1 MDRRIPDVP
10 LAIFILHFIF
20 TEVPMLKRYL
30 LAPGPTPVPSEAL
43 LAMAMPIIHHRSPDF
58 LPVLDA
64 AKKGLQWLYQ
74 TKNDVLILSSS
85 GTGGMVGSVNNFFS
99 PGDRVLVINAGN
111 FGERWTKICNSYGLS
126 VNELKIDWGY
136 TVKPHDVERALKS
149 DPSIKGVFVQASET
163 STGVYHDIESL
174 ATIVRQYDDTIF
186 VVDAISALVAH
197 DLKMDAWGIDVL
209 IGGSQK
215 GLMLPPG
222 LAFVGVSDKAWK
234 FADKARCP
242 RFYFNFKKERES
254 LAKNQTNFTSPVT
267 LIIGLNECLKLL
279 QKEGLEKAL
288 ERHRRLADATRK
300 AMKTLGLEL
309 FTKESPS
316 NSVTAI
322 QAPDGLDGQE
332 IYKNLRVNYGIT
344 AAGGQ
349 GQAKGKIFRI
359 AHLGYADTFDIIT
372 AIAGVEMVLKSMGYP
387 IKLGSGVAVAQEIL
401 MK

>member
-1 MDRRIPDVP
+1 
-10 LAIFILHFIF
+10 
-20 TEVPMLKRYL
+20 MLKRYL

-58 LPVLDA
+58 IPVLDT

-74 TKNDVLILSSS
+74 TKNDVLILCST

-99 PGDRVLVINAGN
+99 PGDKALVINAGN
-111 FGERWTKICNSYGLS
+111 FGERWTKICKAYGLD
-126 VNELKIDWGY
+126 VKEIAYEWGY
-136 TVKPHDVERALKS
+136 AAKPEDVEKALKE
-149 DPSIKGVFVQASET
+149 DPSIRGVFVQASET
-163 STGVYHDIESL
+163 STGVYHDIKAL
-174 ATIVRQYDDTIF
+174 ASVVKKDENTIF

-197 DLKMDAWGIDVL
+197 DLRMDEWGLDVL

-222 LAFVGVSDKAWK
+222 LAFVGISDKAWRFSESAK
-234 FADKARCP
+234 CP
-242 RFYFNFKKERES
+242 RFYFNFKKEREN
-254 LAKNQTNFTSPVT
+254 LTKNQTNFTSPVT

-279 QKEGLEKAL
+279 QKEGLENAF
-288 ERHRRLADATRK
+288 ERHRRLAHATRE
-300 AMKTLGLEL
+300 AVRAIGLG
-309 FTKESPS
+309 FFSQESHS

-322 QAPDGLDGQE
+322 NAPKGFDGQE
-332 IYKNLRVNYGIT
+332 IYKNLRVKYGIT

-372 AIAGVEMVLKSMGYP
+372 AIAGVEMVLKGMGYP
-387 IKLGSGVAVAQEIL
+387 VKLGTGVSVAQELL

>member
-1 MDRRIPDVP
+1 MK
-10 LAIFILHFIF
+10 
-20 TEVPMLKRYL
+20 KRYL

-74 TKNDVLILSSS
+74 TKNDVLIICST

-99 PGDRVLVINAGN
+99 PGDKALVVNAGN
-111 FGERWTKICNSYGLS
+111 FGERWTKICKAYMLD
-126 VNELKIDWGY
+126 VQEIKVDWGY
-136 TVKPHDVERALKS
+136 TVRPEAIEDALRK
-149 DPSIKGVFVQASET
+149 DPAIRGVFVQASET
-163 STGVYHDIESL
+163 STGVYHDIQAIASVVRSFEN
-174 ATIVRQYDDTIF
+174 TIL

-222 LAFVGVSDKAWK
+222 LAFVGVSDKAWS
-234 FADKARCP
+234 FAEKATSP
-242 RFYFNFKKERES
+242 KFYFNFTAERKKLRD
-254 LAKNQTNFTSPVT
+254 NQTNFTSPVT

-279 QKEGLEKAL
+279 QDEGLENAFI
-288 ERHRRLADATRK
+288 RHERLANATRK
-300 AMKTLGLEL
+300 AVQAIGLEM

-316 NSVTAI
+316 NAVTAI
-322 QAPDGLDGQE
+322 SAPTGFDGQE
-332 IYKNLRVNYGIT
+332 IYKNLRVKYGIT

-349 GQAKGKIFRI
+349 GHAKGKIFRI
-359 AHLGYADTFDIIT
+359 AHLGYAGTFDVIT
-372 AIAGVEMVLKSMGYP
+372 AIAGVEMVLKGMGHP
-387 IKLGSGVAVAQEIL
+387 LKLGSGVAVAQELL
-401 MK
+401 MA

>member
-1 MDRRIPDVP
+1 
-10 LAIFILHFIF
+10 
-20 TEVPMLKRYL
+20 MLKRYL

-43 LAMAMPIIHHRSPDF
+43 LAMAMPVLHHRSPDF
-58 LPVLDA
+58 IPVLDA

-74 TKNDVLILSSS
+74 TKNDVLILCST

-99 PGDRVLVINAGN
+99 PEDKVLVINAGN
-111 FGERWTKICNSYGLS
+111 FGERWTKICRAYGLE
-126 VNELKIDWGY
+126 VREIKLEWGY
-136 TVKPHDVERALKS
+136 AVRPEDVERALKE

-163 STGVYHDIESL
+163 STGVYHDIEAIAS
-174 ATIVRQYDDTIF
+174 IVRRYDGTIL

-197 DLKMDAWGIDVL
+197 DLKMDEWGIDVL

-222 LAFVGVSDKAWK
+222 LAFVGISEKAWR
-234 FADKARCP
+234 FSDSARCP

-254 LAKNQTNFTSPVT
+254 LSKNQTNFTSPVT

-279 QKEGLEKAL
+279 QKEGLENAV
-288 ERHRRLADATRK
+288 ERHRRLANATRE
-300 AMKTLGLEL
+300 AVRSIGLEL
-309 FTKESPS
+309 FSKESHS
-316 NSVTAI
+316 NAVTAI
-322 QAPDGLDGQE
+322 NAPKGIDGQE
-332 IYKNLRVNYGIT
+332 IYKNLRVKYGIT

-372 AIAGVEMVLKSMGYP
+372 AIAGVEMVLKGMGYP
-387 IKLGSGVAVAQEIL
+387 VKLGTGVAVVEELLIQ
-401 MK
+401 